1 MTLFK
6 FHADDIFINTVE
18 GYPEFRFIIHS
29 GSVIIDDVPDQA
41 GANLSN
47 ALDVTDGH
55 ISLYERN
62 IDKPS
67 GQKQYA
73 YMPKAGYRQSFKIY
87 NEAQHNVWFNYDG
100 ELITSS
106 YNHSAS
112 VSTYYYAA
120 NADRPRVRAVRN
132 ACERNKFFSPHY
144 AWEGD
149 FGNKLTQD
157 LRLVSIP
164 SILYGQRIKK
174 GTVRLRFYV
183 GGELLGELTDST
195 RKGELIQ
202 SSGSIAAN
210 DGKVAGV
217 VLYDEGV
224 FVITGSWDLD
234 DRSGGSTGQGAIDYV
249 GNGSS
254 TNSKWIYFG
263 AMAHSPA
270 SINSGNGIPLTAL
283 SASFVADWQGVNHV
297 QTMTMMAHAKY
308 GELNHSNNPTY
319 VTTTSPNNAV
329 FKSGSLHYTELEVPV
344 KNIVDTNL
352 TDHVP
357 AFDKETYITKVA
369 IYDERKNLI
378 GIAKVAVPVRKTEDR
393 QYTFKLKLDI

>member
-6 FHADDIFINTVE
+6 FHDDDIFINTVE
-18 GYPEFRFIIHS
+18 GYPEFRLIIHS

-47 ALDVTDGH
+47 ILDVPDGY

-112 VSTYYYAA
+112 VSTYYYPPGAS
-120 NADRPRVRAVRN
+120 RQRVRALRN
-132 ACERNKFFSPHY
+132 ACDRNKFFSPHY
-144 AWEGD
+144 AWDGN
-149 FGNKLTQD
+149 FGNKQSQAV
-157 LRLVSIP
+157 RLISVP
-164 SILYGQRIKK
+164 SILYGQKIKK
-174 GTVRLRFYV
+174 GTVRLKFYV
-183 GGELLGELTDST
+183 GGQLLGELTDST
-195 RKGELIQ
+195 RKGELVQ
-202 SSGSIAAN
+202 QSGSISSN

-224 FVITGSWDLD
+224 FLLTGSWDLD
-234 DRSGGSTGQGAIDYV
+234 DRSTGGAGQGVIDYLN
-249 GNGSS
+249 NGSG
-254 TNSKWIYFG
+254 TNSKWIHFG
-263 AMAHSPA
+263 ALAHQVSPSVA
-270 SINSGNGIPLTAL
+270 CPLTVL

-308 GELNHSNNPTY
+308 GDLNHSNNPTY
-319 VTTTSPNNAV
+319 VSTADPNNAF
-329 FKSGSLHYTELEVPV
+329 FKSGSYHYTEAEVPI

-352 TDHVP
+352 TDHTP
-357 AFDKETYITKVA
+357 AFNKETYITKVA